1 MPNSNDIMMS
11 ESQDVIEN
19 YLSVDNVSIGFDE
32 REILSNITFQLK
44 RGDIG
49 CLLGPSGCGKTTLL
63 RSIAGFES
71 IDDGM
76 IKLNNKALSHQGYL
90 LPAEQ
95 RNIGMAFQDY
105 ALFSHLNVID
115 NITFGLH
122 RFSKAQA
129 TIRANDLIARIG
141 LVGKE
146 LAMPHELSGG
156 EQQRVALARALA
168 PEPQLLLLDEPFSN
182 LDVEL
187 RETLSRDV
195 RDIIKQ
201 SNTTALMVT
210 HDQNEAFVMADNI
223 GVIQSGKLAQWG
235 SGYTI
240 YHEPINA
247 FVADFVGQGVFLEG
261 KMRSP
266 SEVETTLGCFERE
279 ESSSEQDSLATGDKV
294 KVLIRPDDIIH
305 DDESELTARVIT
317 RDFRGAEFLY
327 TLALANGEEL
337 LVMVPSHHNHAI
349 NELIGIRLEIDHV
362 VVFK

>member
-76 IKLNNKALSHQGYL
+76 IKLNNKALSHHGYL

-95 RNIGMAFQDY
+95 RNIGMVFQDY

-279 ESSSEQDSLATGDKV
+279 ESSTEQDSLETGDKV